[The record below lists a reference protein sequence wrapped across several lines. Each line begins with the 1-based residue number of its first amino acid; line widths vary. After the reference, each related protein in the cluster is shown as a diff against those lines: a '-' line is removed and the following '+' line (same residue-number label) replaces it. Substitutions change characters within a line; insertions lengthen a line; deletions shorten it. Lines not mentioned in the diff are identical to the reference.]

1 MAKETKF
8 ENGSINLGDDPE
20 LDSFDFDYDEDLFG
34 DDLLEEEDSREP
46 VTVKN
51 VAKNIKKKFK
61 ETSAFE
67 IQAAIED
74 TMPSKIKG
82 DYAKV
87 KDVFSN
93 VTEEITGQS
102 AKIKSE
108 LKDLSG
114 KLSKFLPEGNKL
126 KEKLE
131 KFSQKEAAYSGPSAE
146 DRRENEIME
155 NVASSL
161 GNLQQVQEQA
171 NMLNNILE
179 DKRTESTNELLK
191 ELLKSSNATKL
202 FNFEYTSKWQR
213 KSLELSYRQT
223 YFLKD
228 LLEVTKENAN
238 KTYEQLTAIT
248 KNTALPDIVKQHQS
262 ELMIADIKKNFR
274 DKALGMFVNT
284 KDALMDRV
292 KANLVNR
299 AKEIGGDI
307 QDQLFMANNQLEM
320 MQNASELDSK
330 SGNIAG
336 MVKDSTLNFGANA
349 LWNFL
354 GKSNVGKK
362 AFRFFKNGVDNPANI
377 FRSLND
383 KLEGKEFFGSDILK
397 TFLGEAGNALDVKVD
412 KMKVNVDRV
421 KLDDPAIFDN
431 RIKKTVVNVI
441 PGYLRKIHAEIAALR
456 AGDRKGSIEKY
467 ELSYSYDSDTFT
479 SKAKAGK
486 EMIKN
491 FRKVRDSELE
501 NPMNNIKKL
510 YTSDKMLEKMGKD
523 KLTKKELDAISKA
536 ATIASTKT
544 TAGGLELLKSKQ
556 FMESLP
562 EEMRDKVSK
571 ATSNLDELALD
582 DLDVIEDARYYV
594 DRIRSSIPSM
604 VKDIEELFHN
614 GNIEEL
620 TALGIVKY
628 DPKTKSYSADEDK
641 IFELMFGDY
650 GNLDFSKI
658 KKDKDKNLFNAKK
671 TMIKLKKKQRDF
683 KKKVAPKIEEA
694 KKAIKEKTQVYVDK
708 VLTKEQQEKIKEEAK
723 NIKQTAKSKIEDTK
737 EKLREMKDN
746 TVKYMEEERYID
758 DYKNIKEYV
767 KSGEYKKDVENAS
780 KKYKEYETKMKEETQ
795 KVKEKYKSAHNSTK
809 EKLQEI
815 NSRLQPSAVFSDN
828 NTVSNE
834 KKEETYQEVVQKEK
848 DVYASVELLDSA
860 EATGDKQAIRSAMD
874 VITKKGLANN
884 SIIGKKFTSAMQ
896 SIRNKEAMANNMA
909 KEIEK
914 EKDPEKKMTL
924 MRAAGK
930 FAGMLPYSSVF
941 KMLWGGMKMY
951 VKAGRALERFLLP
964 KLGKGL
970 MKIPGVA
977 AAGAKFAGLV
987 GWNSLKHSVKP
998 AGEIAKMGVQN
1009 IAWSGKQIAKAP
1021 FALAGGIA
1029 KGLGNVGL
1037 WGAKKL
1043 YGGIEAAFAPEGDG
1057 PEFHGYDDY
1066 YARYGRGGTE
1076 APTEKAQDFMPMD
1089 DNVGPSRYKKEKP
1102 KDKKKSKFGKLKKG
1116 LGKIGRVG
1124 GFLAGGVKSLFAKD
1138 ETQEQEQQPEET
1150 QPKKKGEKQQ
1160 FVNGLT
1166 KEEFEKRKN
1175 QKNGKDGKGSFF
1187 DKILSIGGKILGGIG
1202 SLVGFFTKKFAGL
1215 LASTLTGAL
1224 SKLGSLFNGGGDLPD
1239 GPDKKK
1245 KGFFGRLWDG
1255 AKNVVKK
1262 GVDMAKSAAGYVAT
1276 GAVAAY
1282 NFAKEKT
1289 VAVAKKIGNIV
1300 SSAWDLA
1307 KHIGGKAF
1315 NAVKGALS
1323 VIGQTAGELI
1333 NKCTNALKGLKD
1345 TLQEKVGK
1353 PLLKRLGKVGAKK
1366 AMVKLAAKITA
1377 RLVPVT
1383 GLALLAWDLVVI
1395 AKEMAGGRPF
1405 LNSLVYGLIG
1415 FDPWDEST
1423 GDTFVDDDGSTIKPD
1438 KDVAEQNA
1446 KEDNE
1451 PTKAEG
1457 EKKEED
1463 KPIPQ
1468 PKGSKIISGSEKTK
1482 ETSKPKNKKEGLDSL
1497 YPTYDDKNSNITAEE
1512 MAMMDGVKTKYQI
1525 EQEELNRKALE
1536 EFEKSQPK
1544 DSGSNLTDE
1553 ELAMLDGTKTPYQIE
1568 QERMNREV
1576 MRKLDEQE
1584 KAEEAEMRRVEKGKK
1599 VNYSKPVSAKISENK
1614 AIAKAINN
1622 SQPKKKKITS
1632 KLQPDKMYKLFVKAC
1647 NFLSGIDVDEAYLV
1661 AKAIS
1666 NLNPLFDS
1674 KTGFGIFNIDRQ
1686 NFEKYYEQYKNALEA
1701 LGGDWPF
1708 GDKNYLDPW
1717 QQVFTGLLY
1726 FKYCRNLVV
1735 FEKDF
1740 PTPEDIYSVMMT
1752 KSTGEI
1758 IVAEANKENGDNKP
1772 SKYET
1777 EFRKNL
1783 GFSEDSDI
1791 RCYDGVISGTKSI
1804 IEQPKSEQ
1812 SKQKPKPIRTVM
1824 ASKDL
1829 NTGEIKTTSK
1839 KSTSAPMAQPRQ
1851 SKGSDN
1857 SDLIAAQKE
1866 AHSETINV
1874 QQEGNNKL
1882 DKIADILTEL
1892 VEVNK
1897 GGKQQ
1902 LVNGKTSSIDTSKTS
1917 VSQVP
1922 PRHFNNNRGNY

>member
-131 KFSQKEAAYSGPSAE
+131 KFSQKEATYSGPSAE

-274 DKALGMFVNT
+274 DKALDMFVNT

-299 AKEIGGDI
+299 AKEIGSDI

-330 SGNIAG
+330 SGSIAG
-336 MVKDSTLNFGANA
+336 MVKDGTLNFGANA

-354 GKSNVGKK
+354 GKSSVGKK

-562 EEMRDKVSK
+562 EEMREKVSK

-582 DLDVIEDARYYV
+582 DLDIIEDARYYV

-658 KKDKDKNLFNAKK
+658 KKDKDKNLFNTKK
-671 TMIKLKKKQRDF
+671 TMVKLKKKQRDF

-723 NIKQTAKSKIEDTK
+723 NIKQTPKNKIEDTK
-737 EKLREMKDN
+737 EKLREMKDK
-746 TVKYMEEERYID
+746 TVKYMEEERYVD

-884 SIIGKKFTSAMQ
+884 SIIAKKFTSAMQ
-896 SIRNKEAMANNMA
+896 SVRNKEAMANNMA

-977 AAGAKFAGLV
+977 VAGAKFAGLV

-1029 KGLGNVGL
+1029 KGLGSVGL

-1043 YGGIEAAFAPEGDG
+1043 YGGIESAFAPEGDG

-1066 YARYGRGGTE
+1066 YAKYGRGGTE
-1076 APTEKAQDFMPMD
+1076 EPTEKAQDFMTMD
-1089 DNVGPSRYKKEKP
+1089 NNAGPSRVKKSKKEKQKETKEP
-1102 KDKKKSKFGKLKKG
+1102 KKGKVGKLKKG
-1116 LGKIGRVG
+1116 LGKIGRIG
-1124 GFLAGGVKSLFAKD
+1124 GMIAGGVKTIFSKN
-1138 ETQEQEQQPEET
+1138 EEQEEHPQEEE
-1150 QPKKKGEKQQ
+1150 PKKKGEKQQ
-1160 FVNGLT
+1160 YVNGLT

-1245 KGFFGRLWDG
+1245 KGFFGRMWDG
-1255 AKNVVKK
+1255 AKNLVSK
-1262 GVDMAKSAAGYVAT
+1262 GVNMVKNAAGYVAT
-1276 GAVAAY
+1276 GAVGAY

-1289 VAVAKKIGNIV
+1289 ISVVKKVGNIV

-1345 TLQEKVGK
+1345 TLGEKLGK

-1366 AMVKLAAKITA
+1366 AMGKLAAKIAA
-1377 RLVPVT
+1377 RLVPGA

-1415 FDPWDEST
+1415 FDPWDDST
-1423 GDTFVDDDGSTIKPD
+1423 GDTFVDDDGSTITPD

-1468 PKGSKIISGSEKTK
+1468 PKGAKIISGE
-1482 ETSKPKNKKEGLDSL
+1482 
-1497 YPTYDDKNSNITAEE
+1497 
-1512 MAMMDGVKTKYQI
+1512 
-1525 EQEELNRKALE
+1525 
-1536 EFEKSQPK
+1536 
-1544 DSGSNLTDE
+1544 
-1553 ELAMLDGTKTPYQIE
+1553 
-1568 QERMNREV
+1568 
-1576 MRKLDEQE
+1576 E
-1584 KAEEAEMRRVEKGKK
+1584 KAVTEDAKS
-1599 VNYSKPVSAKISENK
+1599 VNYEKPVSAKASENK
-1614 AIAKAINN
+1614 AVAAAIIK
-1622 SQPKKKKITS
+1622 SDGDKKKT
-1632 KLQPDKMYKLFVKAC
+1632 QKASD
-1647 NFLSGIDVDEAYLV
+1647 NQVYAMIRKASALIGGVDADEAFML

-1666 NLNPLFDS
+1666 KLDPNFES
-1674 KTGFGIFNIDRQ
+1674 KNGFGIFNIDTN
-1686 NFEKYYEQYKNALEA
+1686 NFNTFYDQYVNFVSTISKDLAFGERDYKNL
-1701 LGGDWPF
+1701 
-1708 GDKNYLDPW
+1708 W
-1717 QQVFTGLLY
+1717 QQVFTGVLFY
-1726 FKYCRNLVV
+1726 RTCKNLAS
-1735 FEKDF
+1735 FIKEF
-1740 PTPEDIYSVMMT
+1740 PSPEDIYSVMIT
-1752 KSTGEI
+1752 KSTSELETAEKSREQGEH
-1758 IVAEANKENGDNKP
+1758 KP
-1772 SKYET
+1772 TKYEV
-1777 EFRKNL
+1777 EFRKSL
-1783 GFSEDSDI
+1783 GFSDEALVTCFNGEIDESFFTKGKSAAKAKASKSIKTTISGKEDSKPET
-1791 RCYDGVISGTKSI
+1791 SSNNT
-1804 IEQPKSEQ
+1804 
-1812 SKQKPKPIRTVM
+1812 KQKTVM
-1824 ASKDL
+1824 ASGNVGDV
-1829 NTGEIKTTSK
+1829 
-1839 KSTSAPMAQPRQ
+1839 
-1851 SKGSDN
+1851 KGTAKVKGNDN
-1857 SDLIAAQKE
+1857 SDIIAAQKE
-1866 AHSETINV
+1866 AHSEAINV

-1882 DKIADILTEL
+1882 DRIADILTEL

-1902 LVNGKTSSIDTSKTS
+1902 LVNGKTNTIDTSKTS

-1922 PRHFNNNRGNY
+1922 PRHFNNNRGSY

>member
-34 DDLLEEEDSREP
+34 DELLEEEDSREP

-82 DYAKV
+82 DYGKV

-146 DRRENEIME
+146 DRRESEIME

-456 AGDRKGSIEKY
+456 AGDSKGSIEKY

-571 ATSNLDELALD
+571 ATNNLDELALD

-723 NIKQTAKSKIEDTK
+723 NIKQTAKNKIEDTK

-746 TVKYMEEERYID
+746 TVKYMEEERYVD

-1043 YGGIEAAFAPEGDG
+1043 YGGIESAFAPEGDG

-1066 YARYGRGGTE
+1066 YAKYGRGGTE

-1089 DNVGPSRYKKEKP
+1089 DNAGPSRYKKSKKEKQKETKEP
-1102 KDKKKSKFGKLKKG
+1102 KTKEPKKGKEGKLKRG
-1116 LGKIGRVG
+1116 LGKIGKIG
-1124 GFLAGGVKSLFAKD
+1124 GMIAGGVKTLFSKN
-1138 ETQEQEQQPEET
+1138 EEQEEQPQEEE
-1150 QPKKKGEKQQ
+1150 PKKKGEKQQ
-1160 FVNGLT
+1160 YVNGLT

-1175 QKNGKDGKGSFF
+1175 QKPVKDEKSSFF

-1202 SLVGFFTKKFAGL
+1202 SLVGFFTKKFAGIITSALGGL
-1215 LASTLTGAL
+1215 LG
-1224 SKLGSLFNGGGDLPD
+1224 KLGSLFRGGGGGGVDIPD
-1239 GPDKKK
+1239 GPDGDKDKTKTKNNSTPKKK

-1255 AKNVVKK
+1255 AKDLVKKGANVVKN
-1262 GVDMAKSAAGYVAT
+1262 VAT
-1276 GAVAAY
+1276 
-1282 NFAKEKT
+1282 T
-1289 VAVAKKIGNIV
+1289 VAKTAVSAVKKVGNIV
-1300 SSAWDLA
+1300 SSAWDIA

-1315 NAVKGALS
+1315 DAVKGALS
-1323 VIGQTAGELI
+1323 VIGKTAGELV
-1333 NKCTNALKGLKD
+1333 NKCTNALKELKD
-1345 TLQEKVGK
+1345 TLDDKVGK
-1353 PLLKRLGKVGAKK
+1353 QIMKRLGKTGGKK
-1366 AMVKLAAKITA
+1366 ALGKLAAKIAA
-1377 RLVPVT
+1377 RLVPGA
-1383 GLALLAWDLVVI
+1383 GLALMAWDLITI

-1415 FDPWDEST
+1415 FDPWDDST
-1423 GDTFVDDDGSTIKPD
+1423 GDTFVDDDGSTITPD

-1457 EKKEED
+1457 EKKEDD

-1468 PKGSKIISGSEKTK
+1468 PKGAKIISGEEKAVTEQSKTDK
-1482 ETSKPKNKKEGLDSL
+1482 EKPKEGGS
-1497 YPTYDDKNSNITAEE
+1497 S
-1512 MAMMDGVKTKYQI
+1512 
-1525 EQEELNRKALE
+1525 
-1536 EFEKSQPK
+1536 K
-1544 DSGSNLTDE
+1544 DS
-1553 ELAMLDGTKTPYQIE
+1553 KT
-1568 QERMNREV
+1568 
-1576 MRKLDEQE
+1576 
-1584 KAEEAEMRRVEKGKK
+1584 
-1599 VNYSKPVSAKISENK
+1599 VNYEKPVSAKVSENK
-1614 AIAKAINN
+1614 AVAAAI
-1622 SQPKKKKITS
+1622 SKSDGDKKKT
-1632 KLQPDKMYKLFVKAC
+1632 QKA
-1647 NFLSGIDVDEAYLV
+1647 NDNQVYVMIRKAAALIGGVDADEAYML

-1666 NLNPLFDS
+1666 KLDPNFES
-1674 KTGFGIFNIDRQ
+1674 KNGFGIFNIDTN
-1686 NFEKYYEQYKNALEA
+1686 NFNTFYDQYVNFVSTISKDLAFGERNYKNL
-1701 LGGDWPF
+1701 
-1708 GDKNYLDPW
+1708 W
-1717 QQVFTGLLY
+1717 QQVFTGVLFY
-1726 FKYCRNLVV
+1726 RTCKNLAS
-1735 FEKDF
+1735 FIKEF
-1740 PTPEDIYSVMMT
+1740 PSVEDIYSVMIT
-1752 KSTGEI
+1752 KSTSELETAEKSREQGEH
-1758 IVAEANKENGDNKP
+1758 KP
-1772 SKYET
+1772 TKYEV
-1777 EFRKNL
+1777 EFRKSL
-1783 GFSEDSDI
+1783 GFSDEALVTCFNGEIHESFFTQGKSAAKAKAAKGVKTTISGKEDSKPETA
-1791 RCYDGVISGTKSI
+1791 SNNT
-1804 IEQPKSEQ
+1804 
-1812 SKQKPKPIRTVM
+1812 KQKTVS
-1824 ASKDL
+1824 ASGKVGDV
-1829 NTGEIKTTSK
+1829 
-1839 KSTSAPMAQPRQ
+1839 
-1851 SKGSDN
+1851 KGTVKVKGNDN
-1857 SDLIAAQKE
+1857 SDIIAAQKE
-1866 AHSETINV
+1866 AHSEAINV

-1882 DKIADILTEL
+1882 DRIADILIEL

-1897 GGKQQ
+1897 GGKGTV
-1902 LVNGKTSSIDTSKTS
+1902 VNGKTNTIDTSKTS

-1922 PRHFNNNRGNY
+1922 PRHFNNNRGVY